1 MLEKV
6 TVTYDGSAF
15 YPETHLNLEP
25 NTRYTIQIISQEQ
38 QTEPTDKNA
47 WDLLEDM
54 AGTYEAPEDWSSEH
68 DHYLYGTPKRNSKN
82 RKI

>member
-15 YPETHLNLEP
+15 YPETNLNLEP
-25 NTRYTIQIISQEQ
+25 NTRHTIQIISQEQ
-38 QTEPTDKNA
+38 QTEPKNKNA

-68 DHYLYGTPKRNSKN
+68 DHYLYGTPKQNSKKS
-82 RKI
+82 KI

>member
-15 YPETHLNLEP
+15 YPETPLNLKP

-54 AGTYEAPEDWSSEH
+54 AGTYEAPEDWSREH
-68 DHYLYGTPKRNSKN
+68 DHYLYGTPKRNSENSK
-82 RKI
+82 K

>member
-25 NTRYTIQIISQEQ
+25 NTRYTIQIISPEQ
-38 QTEPTDKNA
+38 QTEATDKNA
-47 WDLLEDM
+47 WDMLEDM

-68 DHYLYGTPKRNSKN
+68 DHYLYGTPKRNSEN
-82 RKI
+82 SKI